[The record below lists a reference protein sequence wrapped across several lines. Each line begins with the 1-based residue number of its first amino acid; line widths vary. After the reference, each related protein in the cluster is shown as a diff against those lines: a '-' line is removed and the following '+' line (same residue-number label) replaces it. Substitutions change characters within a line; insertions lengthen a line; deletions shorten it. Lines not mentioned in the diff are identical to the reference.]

1 MVLQNY
7 INKFYILIIS
17 IFLLTS
23 CGIIGGKDDVDAT
36 ENAVLSGPPLA
47 IPPEFDINS
56 QNTDQEQSMQTYDLE
71 TMDQGFEDQQIYESN
86 ENTDIFSDE
95 VPAMTNIENSGEIQS
110 FENFNPSVSKIN
122 KQKNININPRVQKTY
137 RSTVPSDA
145 YDFGKIQ
152 PKNRNTSYVKRNN
165 NNYGFGQ
172 QSFEQTQTRGNN
184 NLSKEEEFLLE
195 DLITQ
200 EDAPSSNSRDQDI
213 PDFESR
219 GDND

>member
-23 CGIIGGKDDVDAT
+23 CGIIGGKDEVDAT

-56 QNTDQEQSMQTYDLE
+56 QNRDQEQTMQTYDLE

-172 QSFEQTQTRGNN
+172 QSFEETQTRGNN

>member
-172 QSFEQTQTRGNN
+172 QSFEQTRT
-184 NLSKEEEFLLE
+184 
-195 DLITQ
+195 
-200 EDAPSSNSRDQDI
+200 
-213 PDFESR
+213 R
-219 GDND
+219 GDNN

>member
-172 QSFEQTQTRGNN
+172 QSFEQTQTMGDN

>member
-137 RSTVPSDA
+137 RSTVPSAA

-172 QSFEQTQTRGNN
+172 QSFEQTQTMGDN

>member
-110 FENFNPSVSKIN
+110 FENFNPNVAKIN
-122 KQKNININPRVQKTY
+122 KKQNINTNPRVQKVY
-137 RSTVPSDA
+137 RRTVPSDA

-200 EDAPSSNSRDQDI
+200 EGAPTSNSRDQDI

>member
-1 MVLQNY
+1 MALQTH
-7 INKFYILIIS
+7 INKLLIIIIS

-23 CGIIGGKDDVDAT
+23 CGIIGGKEKVDAN

-47 IPPEFDINS
+47 IPPDFDVDS
-56 QNTDQEQSMQTYDLE
+56 QNPNQQQSIPTYDLE
-71 TMDQGFEDQQIYESN
+71 TTDQSFEDVPVYESN
-86 ENTDIFSDE
+86 QNEDIFSDE

-110 FENFNPSVSKIN
+110 FESFNPNVVRVN
-122 KQKNININPRVQKTY
+122 KQKNINISPRVQKTY

-145 YDFGKIQ
+145 YNFGRIQ

-172 QSFEQTQTRGNN
+172 QDFEQVQTRNNN

-195 DLITQ
+195 DLINR
-200 EDAPSSNSRDQDI
+200 EGAPTSNSSEEYI
-213 PDFESR
+213 PDFETR
-219 GDND
+219 GDSN

>member
-110 FENFNPSVSKIN
+110 FENFNPNVAKIN
-122 KQKNININPRVQKTY
+122 KKQNINTNPRVQKVY
-137 RSTVPSDA
+137 RRTVPSDA

>member
-137 RSTVPSDA
+137 RSTVPSDS

-200 EDAPSSNSRDQDI
+200 GDAPSSNSMDQDI

>member
-1 MVLQNY
+1 MVLQKY

-110 FENFNPSVSKIN
+110 FESFNPNVARIN
-122 KQKNININPRVQKTY
+122 KQKNINISPRVQKTY

-145 YDFGKIQ
+145 YNFGKIQ
-152 PKNRNTSYVKRNN
+152 TKNRNTSYVKRNN

-172 QSFEQTQTRGNN
+172 QNFEQVQTRNNN

-195 DLITQ
+195 DLINQ
-200 EDAPSSNSRDQDI
+200 EGAPTSNSSEGDI
-213 PDFESR
+213 PDFETR
-219 GDND
+219 GDSD

>member
-172 QSFEQTQTRGNN
+172 QSFEETQTRGNN

>member
-172 QSFEQTQTRGNN
+172 QSFEQTQTGDNN

-200 EDAPSSNSRDQDI
+200 GDAPSSNSRDQDI
-213 PDFESR
+213 PDFE
-219 GDND
+219 

>member
-71 TMDQGFEDQQIYESN
+71 TMDQGFEDQQIFESN

-172 QSFEQTQTRGNN
+172 QSFEQTQTMGDN

>member
-145 YDFGKIQ
+145 YDFRKIQ

-172 QSFEQTQTRGNN
+172 QSFEQTQTRDNN

>member
-1 MVLQNY
+1 MVLQKY

-172 QSFEQTQTRGNN
+172 QSFEETQTRGNN

-200 EDAPSSNSRDQDI
+200 GDAPSSNSRDQDI

>member
-145 YDFGKIQ
+145 YDFRKIQ
-152 PKNRNTSYVKRNN
+152 PKNRNTSHVKRNN

-172 QSFEQTQTRGNN
+172 QSFEETHTRGNN

>member
-172 QSFEQTQTRGNN
+172 QSFEQTQTRGDN

-200 EDAPSSNSRDQDI
+200 GDAPSSNSRDQDI
-213 PDFESR
+213 PDFE
-219 GDND
+219 

>member
-122 KQKNININPRVQKTY
+122 KQKNININTRVQKTY

-172 QSFEQTQTRGNN
+172 QSFEETQTRGNN

>member
-110 FENFNPSVSKIN
+110 FENFNPTVSKIN
-122 KQKNININPRVQKTY
+122 KQKNININPGVQKTY

-172 QSFEQTQTRGNN
+172 QSFEETQTRGNN

-200 EDAPSSNSRDQDI
+200 EGAPTSNSRDQDI

>member
-1 MVLQNY
+1 MVLQKY

-23 CGIIGGKDDVDAT
+23 CGIIGGKDEVDAT

-56 QNTDQEQSMQTYDLE
+56 QNTDQEQTMQTYDLE
-71 TMDQGFEDQQIYESN
+71 TTDEGFEDQQIYESN

-145 YDFGKIQ
+145 YDFRKIQ

-172 QSFEQTQTRGNN
+172 QSFEETQTRGNN

-195 DLITQ
+195 DLM
-200 EDAPSSNSRDQDI
+200 RDDKPATVFEEGEAI
-213 PDFESR
+213 PEFEQR
-219 GDND
+219 GDSD

>member
-122 KQKNININPRVQKTY
+122 KQKNININPRVQKTH

-172 QSFEQTQTRGNN
+172 QSFEQTQTMGDN

>member
-137 RSTVPSDA
+137 RPTVPSDA

-200 EDAPSSNSRDQDI
+200 EGAPTSNSRDQDI

>member
-110 FENFNPSVSKIN
+110 FENFNPNVARIN
-122 KQKNININPRVQKTY
+122 KKQNINTNPRVQKVY
-137 RSTVPSDA
+137 RRTVPSDA

>member
-1 MVLQNY
+1 MVLQKY

-23 CGIIGGKDDVDAT
+23 CGIIGGKDEVDAT

-56 QNTDQEQSMQTYDLE
+56 QNRDQEQTMQTYDLE

-172 QSFEQTQTRGNN
+172 QSFEQTQTMGDN

>member
-172 QSFEQTQTRGNN
+172 QSFEQTQTRDNN

-195 DLITQ
+195 DLINQ
-200 EDAPSSNSRDQDI
+200 EGTPRSTSRDQDI
-213 PDFESR
+213 PDFEAS

>member
-47 IPPEFDINS
+47 IPPEYDINS

-145 YDFGKIQ
+145 YDFRKIQ

-172 QSFEQTQTRGNN
+172 QSFEQTQTRGDN

>member
-172 QSFEQTQTRGNN
+172 QSFEQTQTRGDN

-200 EDAPSSNSRDQDI
+200 EDAPSSNSMDQDI

>member
-110 FENFNPSVSKIN
+110 FENFNPNVAKIN
-122 KQKNININPRVQKTY
+122 KKLNINTNPRVQKVY
-137 RSTVPSDA
+137 RRTVPSDA

-172 QSFEQTQTRGNN
+172 QSFEQTQTRGDN

>member
-56 QNTDQEQSMQTYDLE
+56 QNRDQEQTMQTYDLE

-172 QSFEQTQTRGNN
+172 QSFEETQTRGNN

-200 EDAPSSNSRDQDI
+200 GDAPSSNSRDQDI
-213 PDFESR
+213 PDFE
-219 GDND
+219 

>member
-145 YDFGKIQ
+145 YDFRKIQ

-172 QSFEQTQTRGNN
+172 QSFEETQTRGNN

>member
-145 YDFGKIQ
+145 YDFRKIQ

-172 QSFEQTQTRGNN
+172 QSFEQTQTRGDN

>member
-172 QSFEQTQTRGNN
+172 QSFEQTQTMGDN

-200 EDAPSSNSRDQDI
+200 EAAPSSNSRDQDI

>member
-1 MVLQNY
+1 MVLQKY

-172 QSFEQTQTRGNN
+172 QSFEQTQTMGDN

>member
-110 FENFNPSVSKIN
+110 FENFNPTVSKIN
-122 KQKNININPRVQKTY
+122 KQKNININPGVQKTY

-172 QSFEQTQTRGNN
+172 QSFEQTQTRDNN